1 MSEGKDGAR
10 PEAALP
16 GESAAPDGAPIELER
31 EAAASAARSER
42 RLLVMVL
49 VVGAVA
55 AVMHLTPLKQF
66 SLNLGQGKTQ
76 IQALGF
82 WAPLAFTGLSAVL
95 IALGLPRMLF
105 CWCAGLLFGFWQGFM
120 SGQVSALLGSYATF
134 LFARWGGREWV
145 RRRVEGNDRI
155 RNLLTR
161 PSTFSI
167 FLIRQIPI
175 AGIVP
180 NLVLGMTP
188 VRHRHF
194 ILGSFLGYLPSSLLV
209 ALIGSGV
216 GKPSL
221 GPSMR
226 QITFAMLGLLALSLT
241 LWRLKKRLPGLA
253 PTSQG
258 NPS

>member
-1 MSEGKDGAR
+1 MSAGADNER
-10 PEAALP
+10 PESSLP
-16 GESAAPDGAPIELER
+16 GDARAPEVTPTELER
-31 EAAASAARSER
+31 EAAESATRAEK
-42 RLLVMVL
+42 RLLLMVL
-49 VVGAVA
+49 VVAAVV

-66 SLNLGQGKTQ
+66 SMNLGQGKTQ

-82 WAPLAFTGLSAVL
+82 WAPLAFTGLSTVL
-95 IALGLPRMLF
+95 IALGMPRMLF

-120 SGQVSALLGSYATF
+120 SGQLSALLGSYATF
-134 LFARWGGREWV
+134 IFARWGGREWV

-155 RNLLTR
+155 RNLLKR

-180 NLVLGMTP
+180 NLILGMTP

-221 GPSMR
+221 GHSMR
-226 QITFAMLGLLALSLT
+226 QITFATLGLLALSLT
-241 LWRLKKRLPGLA
+241 VWLLKKRLPGIAHKPQDTRL
-253 PTSQG
+253 
-258 NPS
+258 